1 MSGSARTAG
10 ASASG
15 QPRKAQ
21 SSKRKTRTDS
31 RRQFVDSVRIVV
43 RGGAGGKGSSSF
55 RREPFTPRGGPD
67 GGDGGRGGSVLL
79 KATTSTSDL
88 SLFKQHPRWNAEA
101 GADGA
106 GGRKTG
112 RGGADVV
119 LDVPVGTV
127 VLDEEGVLVADLDR
141 AGVEATVA
149 HGGVGGRG
157 NVHFKSS
164 TRRAPDYAEPGFKGD
179 ERTLVLDL
187 KLIADI
193 GLVGKPNAGKSSLL
207 SSLTAA
213 RPKVADYPFTTL
225 DPELGVAESPGG
237 RIVIADIPGLIEGA
251 ARGAGLGLRFLRH
264 VERTRVL
271 VYVLDGS
278 TEDPWADLETVRAE
292 VEQFSPQ
299 LALRPFV
306 VAINKLDLEATRR
319 RKTRNRRK
327 GVLFISALTGEGL
340 PELTEA
346 MVSALAV
353 APEVAAQGLPASK
366 TKLRERTVPVAL
378 TVARDASGFVV
389 SGDRVEYLVER
400 TDLESE
406 GALARFQSELDRL
419 GVNAALE
426 SAGVQAGDTVKISGI
441 EFEYQP

>member
-1 MSGSARTAG
+1 M
-10 ASASG
+10 
-15 QPRKAQ
+15 
-21 SSKRKTRTDS
+21 
-31 RRQFVDSVRIVV
+31 
-43 RGGAGGKGSSSF
+43 
-55 RREPFTPRGGPD
+55 
-67 GGDGGRGGSVLL
+67 
-79 KATTSTSDL
+79 SDL
-88 SLFKQHPRWNAEA
+88 SLYKQRSKWSAEP

-127 VLDEEGVLVADLDR
+127 VLDLEGTLVADLDR
-141 AGVEATVA
+141 AGADAVVA

-164 TRRAPDYAEPGFKGD
+164 VRRAPDYAEPGFKGD
-179 ERTLVLDL
+179 EHTLILDL

-225 DPELGVAESPGG
+225 DPELGVADSSGG

-278 TEDPWADLETVRAE
+278 APDAWDALETVRKE
-292 VEQFSPQ
+292 VHEFSPE
-299 LALRPFV
+299 LAGRPFV
-306 VAINKLDLEATRR
+306 VAINKLDLDETRKL
-319 RKTRNRRK
+319 KTRNRRK
-327 GVLFISALTGEGL
+327 GVHFISALTGEGL
-340 PELTEA
+340 PELMDA

-353 APEVAAQGLPASK
+353 APEVTAQGLAVKK
-366 TKLRERTVPVAL
+366 TKLPERPATAGLAVERKPW
-378 TVARDASGFVV
+378 GFAV
-389 SGDRVEYLVER
+389 SGDRVEYLVGR

-419 GVNAALE
+419 GVNTALE
-426 SAGVQAGDTVKISGI
+426 SAGVQPGDTVKISEI

>member
-1 MSGSARTAG
+1 MSASAKKG
-10 ASASG
+10 VASASA
-15 QPRKAQ
+15 QPRRAL
-21 SSKRKTRTDS
+21 SSKRKTRTDG
-31 RRQFVDSVRIVV
+31 RRQFVDSARIIV
-43 RGGAGGKGSSSF
+43 RGGHGGKGSSSF
-55 RREPFTPRGGPD
+55 RREPFTPKGGPD
-67 GGDGGRGGSVLL
+67 GGDGGRGGSVHL
-79 KATTSTSDL
+79 KATTGVSDL
-88 SLFKQHPRWNAEA
+88 SLYKQRPRWSAEP
-101 GADGA
+101 GSDGA

-112 RGGADVV
+112 RGGADIV

-141 AGVEATVA
+141 AGVDAVVA
-149 HGGVGGRG
+149 QGGIGGRG

-164 TRRAPDYAEPGFKGD
+164 TRRAPDYSEPGFKGD
-179 ERTLVLDL
+179 ERPLVLDL

-193 GLVGKPNAGKSSLL
+193 GLVGPPNAGKSSLL

-225 DPELGVAESPGG
+225 DPELGVADSPGG

-278 TEDPWADLETVRAE
+278 APEPWADLETVRKE
-292 VEQFSPQ
+292 VDQFSPG

-319 RKTRNRRK
+319 LKTRNRRK

-340 PELTEA
+340 PELMKA
-346 MVSALAV
+346 MVTALAV
-353 APEVAAQGLPASK
+353 APEVAAQGLPLNK
-366 TKLRERTVPVAL
+366 TRLKERAAPAGL
-378 TVARDASGFVV
+378 AIDKQPWGFAV
-389 SGDRVEYLVER
+389 SGDRVEYLVDR

-426 SAGVQAGDTVKISGI
+426 SAGVQPGDTVKISGI

>member
-10 ASASG
+10 ASASA

-43 RGGAGGKGSSSF
+43 RGGHGGKGSSSF

-79 KATTSTSDL
+79 KATTGTSDL

-112 RGGADVV
+112 RGGDDVV

-141 AGVEATVA
+141 AGAEATVA

-187 KLIADI
+187 KLIADV
-193 GLVGKPNAGKSSLL
+193 GLVGPPNAGKSSLL

-278 TEDPWADLETVRAE
+278 AADPWADLETVRKE
-292 VEQFSPQ
+292 VEQFSPG

-319 RKTRNRRK
+319 RKTRNRRP
-327 GVLFISALTGEGL
+327 GVHFISALTGEGL
-340 PELTEA
+340 PELMKA
-346 MVSALAV
+346 MVAALAV
-353 APEVAAQGLPASK
+353 APEVVAQGLPSK
-366 TKLRERTVPVAL
+366 TKLRERTIPAAL
-378 TVARDASGFVV
+378 AIEKQPWGFAV

-426 SAGVQAGDTVKISGI
+426 TAGVQPGDTVRISGI